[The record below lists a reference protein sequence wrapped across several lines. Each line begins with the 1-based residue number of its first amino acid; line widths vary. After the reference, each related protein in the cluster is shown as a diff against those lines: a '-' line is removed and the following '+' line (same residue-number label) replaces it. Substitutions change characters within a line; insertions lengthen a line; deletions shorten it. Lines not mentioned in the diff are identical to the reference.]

1 MTHAANVISGYV
13 LTAVAVM
20 AYAAWVVRRGRTL
33 GRSLGIGSADD
44 PLGHTR
50 RDGTGGPAAG
60 SGHGDLSGA
69 AATVASPGDQHS
81 GDAVSAS
88 P

>member
-13 LTAVAVM
+13 LTAAAVL

-44 PLGHTR
+44 PAEHAR
-50 RDGTGGPAAG
+50 RDGSGDPAAG
-60 SGHGDLSGA
+60 SGHGDLAGGA
-69 AATVASPGDQHS
+69 ATAASPGGRHG
-81 GDAVSAS
+81 GDAASAS

>member
-1 MTHAANVISGYV
+1 MTHAANVISGYL

-44 PLGHTR
+44 A
-50 RDGTGGPAAG
+50 DDPAAG
-60 SGHGDLSGA
+60 SGHGDLASGS
-69 AATVASPGDQHS
+69 ATAASPGDQRS
-81 GDAVSAS
+81 SDAACAS